1 MSQWFLDITK
11 YAQELLD
18 GLEEIQFPE
27 NVKALQ
33 QDWLGRSEGAE
44 IKFGIEGRDDVIS
57 VFTTRPD
64 TLFGV
69 TFVTLAPEHE
79 LAEILVKGTEYES
92 DWKEL
97 YDEITVMS
105 EFDRIKNMGKKK
117 GVPWCFCNTSLNGR
131 KGSDLGW

>member
-117 GVPWCFCNTSLNGR
+117 GSPLVLLQYIP
-131 KGSDLGW
+131 

>member
-79 LAEILVKGTEYES
+79 
-92 DWKEL
+92 
-97 YDEITVMS
+97 
-105 EFDRIKNMGKKK
+105 
-117 GVPWCFCNTSLNGR
+117 
-131 KGSDLGW
+131 